1 MEYKRQSD
9 KDQAGV
15 AGSENGGKTQE
26 AEVCRRTLEAIK
38 GMETDSPLSLEKEL
52 SLLIT

>member
-1 MEYKRQSD
+1 MSTKGRVI

-26 AEVCRRTLEAIK
+26 AEVCR
-38 GMETDSPLSLEKEL
+38 
-52 SLLIT
+52 